1 MHRGR
6 FFYAIVGTQRPR
18 LVAFLTDAMKQQIG
32 FLMQFAVLVFL
43 PMLIIYDLD
52 FGFKRLLVMPVLT
65 AAAVAVFIIG
75 YRLRESK

>member
-1 MHRGR
+1 
-6 FFYAIVGTQRPR
+6 
-18 LVAFLTDAMKQQIG
+18 
-32 FLMQFAVLVFL
+32 MQFAVLVFL